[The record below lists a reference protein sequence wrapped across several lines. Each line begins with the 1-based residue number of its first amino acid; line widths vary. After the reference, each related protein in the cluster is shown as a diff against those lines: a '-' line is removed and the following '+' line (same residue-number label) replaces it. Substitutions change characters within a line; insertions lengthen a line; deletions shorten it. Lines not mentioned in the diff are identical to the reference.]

1 MTQAEYMEE
10 KVPVRLFNDND
21 RYKDDVFV
29 AVNGEGCLIKRGETV
44 MIKRKFAE
52 VLEQSDRQD
61 METARLMDLRS
72 GEYESQKE
80 RL

>member
-10 KVPVRLFNDND
+10 KVPVRLFKDNN

>member
-1 MTQAEYMEE
+1 MTQAKYMEE
-10 KVPVRLFNDND
+10 KVPVRLFKDND

>member
-1 MTQAEYMEE
+1 MEE
-10 KVPVRLFNDND
+10 KVPVRLFKDND

>member
-1 MTQAEYMEE
+1 M
-10 KVPVRLFNDND
+10 PVRLFKDND

>member
-10 KVPVRLFNDND
+10 KVPVRLFKDND
-21 RYKDDVFV
+21 RYKDEVFV
-29 AVNGEGCLIKRGETV
+29 AVNGEGCHIKRGETV